1 MNVDF
6 LQKLYIIES
15 RKEGEVAIMLIQ
27 FNFKNF
33 KSFRN
38 LVEFKMTP
46 AQKIKDLEYSL
57 LKEKANNKEEKAL
70 SSSVIYGPNSS
81 GKTNLIGGLQV
92 FKAIVLRGNIKDAD
106 DLTSINIATEKL
118 DFIPHIDSKENEPT
132 YFYIKFLTN
141 NMIIEYSITFLT
153 EKLLSK
159 EKDKRKILEEK
170 LKIDGNNIYIRNE
183 KIQIENLEY
192 LKEKELL
199 IENFHEEVAKD
210 IINSNI
216 EPQELLLNV
225 MFKTLYSKKIYE
237 IITNWFQDK
246 LRIIYHADKIHY
258 APNLESRIDIKN
270 SNKKLF
276 SNPQINEAVKEI
288 GLTSE
293 KIAYPITDKKDLIFP
308 VSVIKTI
315 DEKGIVVPAE
325 FFESFGTLRLLDIF
339 PLMMAT
345 MKRGATLLVDELDAS
360 LHPMIIMSFIKIFH
374 MFTKYWFLNKHR
386 IKFFQF
392 FCQDL
397 CHWFMYSSMKVNGN
411 AKIFS
416 AFFSNCRNTLQ
427 YLIDFFITVYH
438 LQFLCCIHFNCTKS
452 CFLFFFCRISYICRS
467 VTSNPGIHFHF
478 FMASSSQQFINWR
491 IVILPLNIPQCLIYP
506 CYCTHQHTA
515 ATVKSRPVQYIPD
528 IFYIPGFCANQI
540 VFHFFYTGKYCM
552 CMSLQNSFAPAAAAI
567 LCNNLH
573 KSPSWSDIICIYFF
587 NLHM

>member
-1 MNVDF
+1 
-6 LQKLYIIES
+6 
-15 RKEGEVAIMLIQ
+15 MLLE
-27 FNFKNF
+27 FKMKNF

-57 LKEKANNKEEKAL
+57 LKEEANGKEEKAL

-153 EKLLSK
+153 EKLLS
-159 EKDKRKILEEK
+159 
-170 LKIDGNNIYIRNE
+170 
-183 KIQIENLEY
+183 
-192 LKEKELL
+192 KEKELL

-374 MFTKYWFLNKHR
+374 NDEINKNGAQLIFNTHNPIFLNKNLFR
-386 IKFFQF
+386 RDEIKFVEKEEKESI
-392 FCQDL
+392 L
-397 CHWFMYSSMKVNGN
+397 YSLSDFGTSGKNGV
-411 AKIFS
+411 
-416 AFFSNCRNTLQ
+416 RNGEN
-427 YLIDFFITVYH
+427 YLKNY
-438 LQFLCCIHFNCTKS
+438 
-452 CFLFFFCRISYICRS
+452 
-467 VTSNPGIHFHF
+467 
-478 FMASSSQQFINWR
+478 FINKYGA
-491 IVILPLNIPQCLIYP
+491 IADVDF
-506 CYCTHQHTA
+506 
-515 ATVKSRPVQYIPD
+515 SD
-528 IFYIPGFCANQI
+528 IFEEYMNQER
-540 VFHFFYTGKYCM
+540 K
-552 CMSLQNSFAPAAAAI
+552 
-567 LCNNLH
+567 
-573 KSPSWSDIICIYFF
+573 
-587 NLHM
+587 

>member
-1 MNVDF
+1 
-6 LQKLYIIES
+6 
-15 RKEGEVAIMLIQ
+15 MLLE
-27 FNFKNF
+27 FKMKNF
-33 KSFRN
+33 KSFSN

-374 MFTKYWFLNKHR
+374 NDEINKNGAQLIFNTHNPIFLNKNLFR
-386 IKFFQF
+386 RDEIKFVEKEEESI
-392 FCQDL
+392 L
-397 CHWFMYSSMKVNGN
+397 YSLSDFGTSGKNGV
-411 AKIFS
+411 
-416 AFFSNCRNTLQ
+416 RNGEN
-427 YLIDFFITVYH
+427 YLKNY
-438 LQFLCCIHFNCTKS
+438 
-452 CFLFFFCRISYICRS
+452 
-467 VTSNPGIHFHF
+467 
-478 FMASSSQQFINWR
+478 FINKYGA
-491 IVILPLNIPQCLIYP
+491 ITDVDF
-506 CYCTHQHTA
+506 
-515 ATVKSRPVQYIPD
+515 SD
-528 IFYIPGFCANQI
+528 IFEKYMNQER
-540 VFHFFYTGKYCM
+540 K
-552 CMSLQNSFAPAAAAI
+552 
-567 LCNNLH
+567 
-573 KSPSWSDIICIYFF
+573 
-587 NLHM
+587 

>member
-1 MNVDF
+1 
-6 LQKLYIIES
+6 
-15 RKEGEVAIMLIQ
+15 MLLE
-27 FNFKNF
+27 FKMKNF

-325 FFESFGTLRLLDIF
+325 FFESFGTLRL
-339 PLMMAT
+339 
-345 MKRGATLLVDELDAS
+345 
-360 LHPMIIMSFIKIFH
+360 
-374 MFTKYWFLNKHR
+374 
-386 IKFFQF
+386 
-392 FCQDL
+392 
-397 CHWFMYSSMKVNGN
+397 
-411 AKIFS
+411 
-416 AFFSNCRNTLQ
+416 
-427 YLIDFFITVYH
+427 
-438 LQFLCCIHFNCTKS
+438 
-452 CFLFFFCRISYICRS
+452 
-467 VTSNPGIHFHF
+467 
-478 FMASSSQQFINWR
+478 
-491 IVILPLNIPQCLIYP
+491 
-506 CYCTHQHTA
+506 
-515 ATVKSRPVQYIPD
+515 
-528 IFYIPGFCANQI
+528 
-540 VFHFFYTGKYCM
+540 
-552 CMSLQNSFAPAAAAI
+552 
-567 LCNNLH
+567 
-573 KSPSWSDIICIYFF
+573 
-587 NLHM
+587 

>member
-1 MNVDF
+1 
-6 LQKLYIIES
+6 
-15 RKEGEVAIMLIQ
+15 MLLE
-27 FNFKNF
+27 FKMKNF

-183 KIQIENLEY
+183 KIQMENLEY

-374 MFTKYWFLNKHR
+374 NDEINKNGDQLIFNTHNPIFLNKNLFR
-386 IKFFQF
+386 RDEIKFVEKEEKESI
-392 FCQDL
+392 L
-397 CHWFMYSSMKVNGN
+397 YSLSDFGTSGKNGV
-411 AKIFS
+411 
-416 AFFSNCRNTLQ
+416 RNGEN
-427 YLIDFFITVYH
+427 YLKNY
-438 LQFLCCIHFNCTKS
+438 
-452 CFLFFFCRISYICRS
+452 
-467 VTSNPGIHFHF
+467 
-478 FMASSSQQFINWR
+478 FINKYGA
-491 IVILPLNIPQCLIYP
+491 ITDVDF
-506 CYCTHQHTA
+506 
-515 ATVKSRPVQYIPD
+515 SD
-528 IFYIPGFCANQI
+528 IFEEYMNQER
-540 VFHFFYTGKYCM
+540 K
-552 CMSLQNSFAPAAAAI
+552 
-567 LCNNLH
+567 
-573 KSPSWSDIICIYFF
+573 
-587 NLHM
+587 

>member
-1 MNVDF
+1 
-6 LQKLYIIES
+6 
-15 RKEGEVAIMLIQ
+15 MLLE
-27 FNFKNF
+27 FKMKNF

-57 LKEKANNKEEKAL
+57 LKEEANGKEEKAL

-153 EKLLSK
+153 EKLL
-159 EKDKRKILEEK
+159 DKRKILEEK

-270 SNKKLF
+270 SNK
-276 SNPQINEAVKEI
+276 NEAVKEI

-315 DEKGIVVPAE
+315 DEKGIVVPAD

-374 MFTKYWFLNKHR
+374 NDEINKNGAQLIFNTHNPIFLNKNLFR
-386 IKFFQF
+386 RDEIKFVEKEEKESI
-392 FCQDL
+392 L
-397 CHWFMYSSMKVNGN
+397 YSLSDFGTSGKNGV
-411 AKIFS
+411 
-416 AFFSNCRNTLQ
+416 RNGEN
-427 YLIDFFITVYH
+427 YLKNY
-438 LQFLCCIHFNCTKS
+438 
-452 CFLFFFCRISYICRS
+452 
-467 VTSNPGIHFHF
+467 
-478 FMASSSQQFINWR
+478 FINKYGA
-491 IVILPLNIPQCLIYP
+491 ITDVDF
-506 CYCTHQHTA
+506 
-515 ATVKSRPVQYIPD
+515 SD
-528 IFYIPGFCANQI
+528 IFEKYMNQER
-540 VFHFFYTGKYCM
+540 K
-552 CMSLQNSFAPAAAAI
+552 
-567 LCNNLH
+567 
-573 KSPSWSDIICIYFF
+573 
-587 NLHM
+587 